1 VCVLTPELSVRT
13 HIKVVGLINLL
24 YSALG
29 LLAAAGVLFG
39 SLFGSIASFN
49 PLVMVVGTVAG
60 VLMAAIVG
68 GISLFGLI
76 AGFALLNH
84 QEWARWVIMF
94 VSVLRLFRWPW
105 GTLFGGYSLWVLT
118 HEETRDIFRRGI

>member
-1 VCVLTPELSVRT
+1 VRT

-60 VLMAAIVG
+60 VAMAAIVG